1 MTTYD
6 VIVVGAGASGLTCAR
21 LLSRA
26 GLRVVVHE
34 ARERL
39 GGRIHTFR
47 PGNGGPP
54 LELGA
59 QVVHGD
65 RNPVH
70 ELLGPGSTGAV
81 PRRVTAR
88 IVEDGAERSM
98 GALSAGRRA
107 PWLLEAALRRTPG
120 VTGLSVGSWLRA
132 CGSTGAEAAA
142 ATEWFRQNWATD
154 PERLSAAGV
163 AAAHRGDTAGEGEYA
178 VDGGFARLTERLADG
193 LDVRL
198 GSVVRE
204 LSYEPGRATVRTDA
218 GGAVARA
225 VVLTVPPAA
234 LGGIAGL
241 PAAKLA
247 AAAGLPAGDGCCAV
261 VTLDRPAPDTV
272 IVFDVDGRTG
282 FTRCAAGRPEVLVV
296 AKAGAAASLRAA
308 VADRTALAAL
318 LATALPWTSGAAVL
332 DTAVADWGQDP
343 YAGGAFTA
351 PRAGLEDAA
360 RRWAEPVDDTL
371 FLAGEA
377 TVAGEQ
383 LPWVQGALASGERAA
398 EQVLKA
404 LRRAPSDERTP
415 MNATR

>member
-6 VIVVGAGASGLTCAR
+6 VIVVGAGAAGLNCAR
-21 LLSRA
+21 LLA
-26 GLRVVVHE
+26 GEGLRVVVHE

-47 PGNGGPP
+47 PADGGPP

-59 QVVHGD
+59 QVVHGEH
-65 RNPVH
+65 NPVH
-70 ELLGPGSTGAV
+70 ELLGPGRTAAV

-98 GALSAGRRA
+98 GALSTGRRA
-107 PWLLEAALRRTPG
+107 PWQLEAALLRTPG

-154 PERLSAAGV
+154 PEQLSAAGV
-163 AAAHRGDTAGEGEYA
+163 AAAHRGDAVGEGEFA
-178 VDGGFARLTERLADG
+178 VDGGFARLPERLAGG

-204 LSYEPGRATVRTDA
+204 LSYEPGRVTVRTDA
-218 GGAVARA
+218 GSAVARA

-234 LGGIAGL
+234 AMPGL
-241 PAAKLA
+241 PAWKLA
-247 AAAGLPAGDGCCAV
+247 AAADLPAGDGCCAV

-308 VADRTALAAL
+308 VADRTAQSDRTALAEL
-318 LATALPWTSGAAVL
+318 LATALPWTSGATVL
-332 DTAVADWGQDP
+332 DVAVADWGQDP
-343 YAGGAFTA
+343 YARGAFTA

-360 RRWAEPVDDTL
+360 GRWAEPVDDTL
-371 FLAGEA
+371 FFAGEA

-404 LRRAPSDERTP
+404 LR
-415 MNATR
+415 